1 MSPGQY
7 GCICGFWAIWGP
19 SGSQHRPK
27 IQFGSHLGSQNRPKL
42 AQLGPRTAPRRLK
55 VAPREPQEVPSWP
68 RGGPRRYGT
77 PLGADFPGMASAPAA
92 NLEPKIDQNRYKNGP
107 QNWYH
112 LWSLFKSI
120 LGRKIDQKKV
130 PKLTKN
136 RSQIYQVYERFL
148 SRFCMHLWMDD
159 STILIQYIT

>member
-1 MSPGQY
+1 MDVSVD
-7 GCICGFWAIWGP
+7 FE
-19 SGSQHRPK
+19 R
-27 IQFGSHLGSQNRPKL
+27 FGGHLGANIGPKSNL
-42 AQLGPRTAPRRLK
+42 GAILGAKIGPNWPQLGPRTAPRRPKL
-55 VAPREPQEVPSWP
+55 APREPQEVPSWP

-92 NLEPKIDQNRYKNGP
+92 NLEPKIDQNRSKNGP
-107 QNWYH
+107 QNWYY

-120 LGRKIDQKKV
+120 LGRKMDQKTD
-130 PKLTKN
+130 PKLIKN